1 MTLNTGKFVP
11 LFAALAVSLTVTS
24 AYSADN
30 NSTTWDQDK
39 AAKYL
44 DEREKAWF
52 EFQGADRGEG
62 MNKTTCIS
70 CHSVVPFAVARPALR
85 KLAAVSQPTEHEQKI
100 LDRTRKRV
108 AHWKELDSP
117 QFRLFYDFDDR
128 KKKESWGTEAVLNAL
143 ILAFDDHYQGRKT
156 PSDST
161 KQAFINLWQVQVK
174 DGEKKGSWDWL
185 DFGLEPWE
193 SGNARYFG
201 SALAAI
207 AVGTAPGGY
216 TAAASPRRQPG
227 EESAS
232 DKGVTL
238 LRDYLRKRLP
248 EQNLNNRIWVLWASA
263 RLDGVLT
270 KEEQKAIVDQLLA
283 KQQEDGGWRLSSLGS
298 RPLGDASPAG
308 RDPETGYKR
317 VQKPPLDTAS
327 DGYATGLIIHVL
339 KAAGLAKDHPQVS
352 RGLNWLRANQKPSGA
367 WAGISLNKKRDPE
380 STDPGKAHVGKFMW
394 DAATAFAVLALAEE

>member
-1 MTLNTGKFVP
+1 MTLNIGKLVP
-11 LFAALAVSLTVTS
+11 LFAALAVSLTPTS
-24 AYSADN
+24 ASSDRNSAD
-30 NSTTWDQDK
+30 WDQEK

-62 MNKTTCIS
+62 ANKTTCIS
-70 CHSVVPFAVARPALR
+70 CHSVVPFALARPALR
-85 KLAAVSQPTEHEQKI
+85 KFASVSQPTEYEQKI

-117 QFRLFYDFDDR
+117 QFHLFYDFDER

-143 ILAFDDHYQGRKT
+143 ILAFDDQYQGRKT

-161 KQAFINLWQVQVK
+161 KQAFVNLWQVQVT

-193 SGNARYFG
+193 SGGARYFG
-201 SALAAI
+201 SSLAAI
-207 AVGTAPGGY
+207 AIGTAPGFD
-216 TAAASPRRQPG
+216 TAPASRRRQPA
-227 EESAS
+227 EETEG
-232 DKGVTL
+232 DKRVTML
-238 LRDYLRKRLP
+238 RGYLRDHLS
-248 EQNLNNRIWVLWASA
+248 EQNLNNRIWALWASA
-263 RLDGVLT
+263 KLDGVLG
-270 KEEQKAIVDQLLA
+270 KEEQKEIIHQVLA

-298 RPLGDASPAG
+298 RPALTPSGGPDAG
-308 RDPETGYKR
+308 FKR
-317 VQKPPLDTAS
+317 IQNPPLDTAS
-327 DGYATGLIIHVL
+327 DGYATGLILHVL
-339 KAAGLAKDHPQVS
+339 KTAGVAKDHPQVG

-380 STDPGKAHVGKFMW
+380 STDSGKAHVGKFMW
-394 DAATAFAVLALAEE
+394 DAATAFAVLALSEE

>member
-30 NSTTWDQDK
+30 NSATWDQDK

-62 MNKTTCIS
+62 VNKTTCIS

-117 QFRLFYDFDDR
+117 RFRLFYDFDEP
-128 KKKESWGTEAVLNAL
+128 KKKESWGTEAVLNVL
-143 ILAFDDHYQGRKT
+143 ILAFDDQNQGRKT
-156 PSDST
+156 PSDSAN
-161 KQAFINLWQVQVK
+161 QAFVNLWQVQVK

-216 TAAASPRRQPG
+216 TAAASPRRTPG
-227 EESAS
+227 EPSEG

-238 LRDYLRKRLP
+238 LREYLRKHLP

-263 RLDGVLT
+263 KLDGVLG
-270 KEEQKAIVDQLLA
+270 KEEQKEIIDQVLA
-283 KQQEDGGWRLSSLGS
+283 KQQEDGGWRLSSLGG
-298 RPLGDASPAG
+298 RPALAPSGGPD
-308 RDPETGYKR
+308 TGFKR
-317 VQKPPLDTAS
+317 IQNPPLDTAS
-327 DGYATGLIIHVL
+327 DGYATGLILHVL
-339 KAAGLAKDHPQVS
+339 KTAGVAKDHPQVS